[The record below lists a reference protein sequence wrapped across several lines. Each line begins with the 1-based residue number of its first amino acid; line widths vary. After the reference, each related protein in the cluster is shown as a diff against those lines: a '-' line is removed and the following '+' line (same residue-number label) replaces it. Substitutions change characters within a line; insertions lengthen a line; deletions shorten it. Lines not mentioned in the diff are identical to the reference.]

1 MRETILNRAPA
12 ANSTT
17 REQAGFGKRAAL
29 ALAAVLTLAVV
40 TTQSAQAQPFKV
52 VYTFSATDG
61 RQTPQENLI
70 QGMNGDLFGTT
81 QGGLYG
87 YGSVF
92 KMAPAGGTLNT
103 IYSFCATGTEGNCV
117 DAGGPG
123 AIVQGTNGRIYGTT
137 GYGGA
142 YGNGVVFVMSAN
154 GGGATAPGQF
164 QPLSLDPD
172 GLYVNASGAGPV
184 GAMVQATNGVFW
196 GVAQEGG
203 ALGQGTKFEMT
214 PAGGFGDVVAFPCIQ
229 GAACNANPCGQGA
242 DCPGNYLV
250 AGLIEGTDGN
260 FYGTTQYGG
269 TDTYGG
275 GEFTGGTVFKIAGQP
290 GANQNPSILYS
301 FCSLSACAD
310 GEVPTGALV
319 EGNDG
324 NFYGTT
330 YLGGTGTFCPT
341 NESGRVGCGTVFQI
355 TPSGTLT
362 TLHSFCTI
370 PNCKDDGAF
379 PIAGLILGSD
389 GNFYGTTS
397 YGGRAGNICS
407 DYVCGTIFEITP
419 SGTLTPLHDFC
430 FPNEGNGCPSGAG
443 PAAPLVQYT
452 NGDFYGTTTSG
463 GPNYSCCG
471 TIFRLSTG
479 LSPFVKTLPT
489 AGVVGKAVNI
499 LGTGLT
505 NATSVTFNGTPATT
519 FTVVS
524 SALITTTIPAG
535 ATSGTVQV
543 ATPSGTLSS
552 SVAFRVVP

>member
-12 ANSTT
+12 RHSKT
-17 REQAGFGKRAAL
+17 REQAGFGKPAAL

-40 TTQSAQAQPFKV
+40 MTQAAQAQTLKV
-52 VYTFSATDG
+52 VYTFGGTDG
-61 RQTPQENLI
+61 RQTNQENLI
-70 QGMNGDLFGTT
+70 QGMNGDLYGTT

-92 KMAPAGGTLNT
+92 KMTPAGGALTTL
-103 IYSFCATGTEGNCV
+103 YSFCATGTEGNCV

-123 AIVQGTNGRIYGTT
+123 AIVQGTNGNIYGTT
-137 GYGGA
+137 EYGGA
-142 YGNGVVFVMSAN
+142 FGNGVVFVMSPN

-172 GLYVNASGAGPV
+172 GLYVNASGANPV

-196 GVAQEGG
+196 GVSQGGG

-214 PAGGFGDVVAFPCIQ
+214 PAGGFGSVVAFPCIQ
-229 GAACNANPCGQGA
+229 GSACNANPCGQGV

-250 AGLIEGTDGN
+250 AGLIQATDGN

-275 GEFTGGTVFKIAGQP
+275 GEFTGGTVFKISGQP

-301 FCSLSACAD
+301 FCSLSDCAD
-310 GEVPTGALV
+310 GQDPTAALV

-330 YLGGTGTFCPT
+330 YYGGTGTFCPA
-341 NESGRVGCGTVFQI
+341 SGNGLLGCGTVFQI

-370 PNCKDDGAF
+370 PKCVDGAY

-389 GNFYGTTS
+389 GNFYGTAS

-407 DYVCGTIFEITP
+407 DYVCGTIFEITR

-463 GPNYSCCG
+463 GPDYSCCG

-489 AGVVGKAVNI
+489 AGLVGAKALI
-499 LGTGLT
+499 LGTDLT
-505 NATSVTFNGTPATT
+505 GATSVSFNGTAASY
-519 FTVVS
+519 TVES
-524 SALITTTIPAG
+524 STLITATVPAG
-535 ATSGTVQV
+535 ATSGRVQV
-543 ATPSGTLSS
+543 ITPSATLTSN
-552 SVAFRVVP
+552 VPYVVEP